1 MGKISLVIHLLI
13 REQFD
18 VRAPSE
24 AKQTVANTLY
34 GKLRDLSN
42 RSGVRDKSLPVC
54 QGFRKFFSSQ
64 LNESDLNTEKRW
76 LLEGHNLKANDSS
89 YVKTSEKSL
98 REEYLKAVNNLT
110 INEENRLKIKVEV
123 LTLEKSKV
131 DLALMQIEEMKKRIG
146 LD

>member
-1 MGKISLVIHLLI
+1 M
-13 REQFD
+13 
-18 VRAPSE
+18 
-24 AKQTVANTLY
+24 
-34 GKLRDLSN
+34 DLA
-42 RSGVRDKSLPVC
+42 
-54 QGFRKFFSSQ
+54 SSFQ
-64 LNESDLNTEKRW
+64 LNLNESDLNTELRW